1 MASKTIII
9 CDRCKKE
16 ISYIGKTTVIK
27 GLRKKVRKFRF
38 RYLLDGNHSG
48 YSYLDQNFEL
58 CSDCTRAFEK
68 FLKNQE
74 DNRNETD

>member
-1 MASKTIII
+1 MSSKTITI

-27 GLRKKVRKFRF
+27 QLRKKVRKFHF
-38 RYLLDGNHSG
+38 RYLLYGNPDG
-48 YSYLDQNFEL
+48 YSYIDQDFEL
-58 CSDCTRAFEK
+58 CSDCIRALER

-74 DNRNETD
+74 V

>member
-1 MASKTIII
+1 MKCTI

-48 YSYLDQNFEL
+48 YLYLDQDFEL
-58 CSDCTRAFEK
+58 CSDCTRAFEN
-68 FLKNQE
+68 LKKKSGGINLC
-74 DNRNETD
+74 